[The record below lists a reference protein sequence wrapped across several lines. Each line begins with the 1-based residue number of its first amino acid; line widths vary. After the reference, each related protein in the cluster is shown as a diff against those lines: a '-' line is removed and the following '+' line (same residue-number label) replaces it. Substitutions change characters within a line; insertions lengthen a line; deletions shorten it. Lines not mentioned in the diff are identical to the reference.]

1 MSAATP
7 GGLDIEEQVARIA
20 QMIDDAAK
28 LRAEQNKLTAEQQ
41 KLTAEA
47 LKLER
52 DRAIIPWQVMAT
64 LLGAGAALFAAGA
77 GFVKVIGG

>member
-1 MSAATP
+1 VSTTAP
-7 GGLDIEEQVARIA
+7 DGLDPEEQIARIRR
-20 QMIDDAAK
+20 MREESENFSAK
-28 LRAEQNKLTAEQQ
+28 QH

-52 DRAIIPWQVMAT
+52 DRAIIPWQVVAT